1 MENTIR
7 QLRTEQGLSQ
17 AELAGALGV
26 SRQTIIS
33 IENGR
38 YTPSLPLGMALA
50 RYFGQ
55 TVEQVFGAEADGR
68 REG

>member
-7 QLRTEQGLSQ
+7 QLRTEHGLSQ
-17 AELAGALGV
+17 AELAKAMSV

-33 IENGR
+33 IESGR

-55 TVEQVFGAEADGR
+55 TVEQVFGNGAN
-68 REG
+68 